1 MIMAKTFNETY
12 ADFLVNFS
20 DDHMIVSCDGV
31 SLNKKQFV
39 DRIDE
44 ITAHLVKLGIRKGM
58 GVGYCIDNCSDN
70 IPLFIAIARLG
81 AYAVPQFFGYPDFVK
96 TNMFKNTGVKV
107 IVAEVAQAESL
118 KKLAEENGA
127 DYQIAVLKELDGFY
141 SLKGSCSDA
150 VNISEYV
157 VDTPEKDLPLLIAT
171 SSGTTGIPK
180 LVRITQENFGSEILI
195 VGEMVTLKR
204 SSDKAVANV
213 AAAFP
218 LSTSVISIILGSVF
232 IGDTIIYSADTSP
245 MTYLKNIHEF
255 KCSYMCAPPAY
266 YEALLIFKDKCP
278 YDLSSIVTVGAGMD
292 FCPPSL
298 LKRLCSMFK
307 NLSLYVNGYGLV
319 ETSNVFMHTA
329 VELNGEITGTSTLDV
344 ASCVDNIIKVIDENG
359 NEVAVGETGQLLVKG
374 PSVINGYLKA
384 ENNNCFE
391 DGWFKTGDI
400 VRKEADKKITLLG
413 RQKYFIKRG
422 GKSVSPI
429 VVQDAINKTPG
440 IKASGVVG
448 APHPLF
454 GEMIW
459 AFVVKEQGSE
469 VSLKD
474 IKAKCKEV
482 LPVYMLPDQVEFIDA
497 IPMKKGVG
505 KVDFE
510 TLKEMAKQGV
520 EKISFK

>member
-1 MIMAKTFNETY
+1 MSNTFNETY
-12 ADFLVNFS
+12 AEFVKKFP
-20 DDHMIVSCDGV
+20 DDHMVVICDGV
-31 SLNKKQFV
+31 SLNVKQFKN
-39 DRIDE
+39 RINE
-44 ITAHLVKLGIRKGM
+44 LIAHLVKLGIKKGM

-70 IPLFIAIARLG
+70 LPLFIAIAQLG

-107 IVAEVAQAESL
+107 VVAEISQAESM

-127 DYQIAVLKELDGFY
+127 DYQIAVIGDLDGFY
-141 SLKGSCSDA
+141 SIKGACSE
-150 VNISEYV
+150 NININDV
-157 VDTPEKDLPLLIAT
+157 VIDKPENDLPLLIAS

-180 LVRITQENFGSEILI
+180 LVKISQENFGAETLV
-195 VGEMVTLKR
+195 VGEMVTLGR
-204 SSDKAVANV
+204 TTYNPNSVV

-232 IGDTIIYSADTSP
+232 IGDCMVYSADTSP
-245 MTYLKNIHEF
+245 MTYLKNIQEY
-255 KCSYMCAPPAY
+255 KCSYMCAPPAF

-278 YDLSSIVTVGAGMD
+278 YDLSSIVIVGAGMD
-292 FCPPSL
+292 FCPPAL
-298 LKRLCSMFK
+298 LTRLRSMFK
-307 NLSLYVNGYGLV
+307 NLNLYVNGYGLV
-319 ETSNVFMHTA
+319 ETSNVFMHTS
-329 VELNGEITGTSTLDV
+329 VDLTKEIVGTSTLDV
-344 ASCVDNIIKVIDENG
+344 AGCVDNIIKVIDEDG
-359 NEVAVGETGQLLVKG
+359 NEVKVGETGQLLVKG
-374 PSVINGYLKA
+374 PNVIHGYLKA
-384 ENNNCFE
+384 ENANCFE

-400 VRKEADKKITLLG
+400 VRLEGEKKITLLG

-469 VSLKD
+469 VTLKD
-474 IKAKCKEV
+474 IKAKCKEL
-482 LPVYMLPDQVEFIDA
+482 LPVYMIPDQVEFIDA

-510 TLKEMAKQGV
+510 TLKDMAKQGV

>member
-1 MIMAKTFNETY
+1 MSKTFNETY
-12 ADFLVNFS
+12 ADFLHNYS
-20 DDHMIVSCDGV
+20 GDHKVVACDGV
-31 SLNKKQFV
+31 TLNAEQFKN
-39 DRIDE
+39 RIDE
-44 ITAHLVKLGIRKGM
+44 LTAHLAKLGIRKGM

-70 IPLFIAIARLG
+70 LPLFIAIARLG

-107 IVAEVAQAESL
+107 IVAETAQAESL

-127 DYQIAVLKELDGFY
+127 DYQVTVLGELDGFY
-141 SLKGSCSDA
+141 SLKGACSD
-150 VNISEYV
+150 NINLNDV
-157 VDTPEKDLPLLIAT
+157 VVEKPEKDLPLLIAS

-180 LVRITQENFGSEILI
+180 LVRISQENFGSEILI
-195 VGEMVTLKR
+195 VGEMVTRDRKP
-204 SSDKAVANV
+204 ANSYATV

-232 IGDTIIYSADTSP
+232 IGDYMVYSADTSP
-245 MTYLKNIHEF
+245 MTYLKNIQDY
-255 KCSYMCAPPAY
+255 KCTYMCAPPAY

-278 YDLSSIVTVGAGMD
+278 YDLSSLGTVGAGMD
-292 FCPPSL
+292 FCPPAL
-298 LKRLCSMFK
+298 LKRLRTMFK
-307 NLSLYVNGYGLV
+307 NLNLYVNGYGLV

-329 VELNGEITGTSTLDV
+329 VDLTGEITGTSTLDV
-344 ASCVDNIIKVIDENG
+344 AGCVDNIIKVVDEDG
-359 NEVAVGETGQLLVKG
+359 NEVKVGETGQLLVKG
-374 PSVINGYLKA
+374 PSVINGYMKA
-384 ENNNCFE
+384 ENNDCFE
-391 DGWFKTGDI
+391 DGWFKSGDI
-400 VRKEADKKITLLG
+400 VRLEGDRKITLLG

-474 IKAKCKEV
+474 IKAKCKEI